1 MYRKS
6 IYSSFLF
13 GHVFI
18 SLIRCSYLLYSISIG
33 FFCGMAYSNFNVFIV
48 SGNQFLWLLPY
59 YCSIVTFWH
68 VCFLVFW
75 WNKNQKKNGKMYGQ
89 TDSQTDSKG
98 NNLFLTLS
106 KGLRVRVACPENTR
120 LHTHTSRQYN
130 ILILMLHL
138 CNSCGLASHVL
149 GGFSLFPEYEIWTQ
163 TMMMRNFFIFRL
175 FGYSWSTCPRC
186 FHFHFLFSF
195 FCVFI
200 CFHYPFSCPIFLAV
214 SMTIVKNRFLFASS
228 PTDRLN

>member
-1 MYRKS
+1 MAFT
-6 IYSSFLF
+6 ILLFHCNILTCLLF
-13 GHVFI
+13 G
-18 SLIRCSYLLYSISIG
+18 
-33 FFCGMAYSNFNVFIV
+33 
-48 SGNQFLWLLPY
+48 
-59 YCSIVTFWH
+59 
-68 VCFLVFW
+68 FLV
-75 WNKNQKKNGKMYGQ
+75 KQKPKEKWEDVRTDGQ
-89 TDSQTDSKG
+89 WADSKG

-120 LHTHTSRQYN
+120 LHTHPHTSRQYN

-228 PTDRLN
+228 PTNPPTDRPTDLINWLALLNRPIWIHSFVCSSRRHFLPFFSSKRKWKTLCNCSWT